1 MAWLISAPTR
11 IFNIKLEK
19 FSDSET
25 VEHRL
30 DFGDLFSLLTRSY
43 VLTLR
48 LCQPM
53 SLQGDSDEVLFHIYA
68 S

>member
-1 MAWLISAPTR
+1 MILRLWNTDLILA
-11 IFNIKLEK
+11 IF
-19 FSDSET
+19 
-25 VEHRL
+25 
-30 DFGDLFSLLTRSY
+30 FSLLTRSY